1 MNIVLWNSRS
11 YLNPTGNVNFKFIF
25 TFQQALDLFRFRP
38 QILTIL
44 LCGVVSMSVL
54 LSKVL
59 QCSVY
64 LFHEWTTQW
73 LVWDLRGDLS
83 HCSVLKDYRV
93 LLRSDPCMFSLG
105 VWLKI
110 YKQCYGVT
118 FMNPFLVFF
127 LLILFDSLSLLF
139 SVLQLE
145 SWKFI
150 YPHMPHIS
158 HGCLCAWDRDT
169 ASKRQWSFVPFSLED
184 SFSYKG
190 RSRLLRILASIG
202 SCFCHCWRH
211 HCQIGLGLTCENGE
225 KEMKNGGVSVICF
238 DR

>member
-1 MNIVLWNSRS
+1 MDIVLWNPRS

-54 LSKVL
+54 LSEVL

-64 LFHEWTTQW
+64 LFHEWTTHW
-73 LVWDLRGDLS
+73 LVWDLGGDLP
-83 HCSVLKDYRV
+83 HCSVLKDYGV

-105 VWLKI
+105 V
-110 YKQCYGVT
+110 T
-118 FMNPFLVFF
+118 FMNLFFF

-150 YPHMPHIS
+150 YSHMPHIS

-169 ASKRQWSFVPFSLED
+169 ASKRQWSFVSFSLEN

-190 RSRLLRILASIG
+190 RSCLLRILASIG
-202 SCFCHCWRH
+202 SCFCHCWCH
-211 HCQIGLGLTCENGE
+211 HCQIGLGLECKSGE
-225 KEMKNGGVSVICF
+225 KDMKNGGVSVICF
-238 DR
+238 DH